1 MYTFKAFVFKG
12 RKTAGKAFE
21 ALDDHTPVY
30 PWIDD
35 AAVVSRNKFG
45 FIRIHSTW
53 AQDDSAVGVG
63 TGFGALTGA
72 LLGMLLG
79 PGGALAGAAT
89 GGSLGALFGVTNEI
103 AFDDPRLDDFA
114 ASLAKDTSALILV
127 AEELTLADFTSAVE
141 PFGGTVVET
150 SLNEDE
156 VNALK
161 KALKKGGVP
170 ASSAR

>member
-1 MYTFKAFVFKG
+1 MYGFKAFVFQGKN
-12 RKTAGKAFE
+12 TAGKAFE
-21 ALDDHTPVY
+21 TLEDHTPVY

-35 AAVVSRNKFG
+35 AAVVSRSKLG

-89 GGSLGALFGVTNEI
+89 GGSLGALFGVTDEI
-103 AFDDPRLDDFA
+103 VFDDPRLDDFA
-114 ASLAKDTSALILV
+114 DSLKKDTSALILV
-127 AEELTLADFTSAVE
+127 GEAVTLADFTSAVE
-141 PFGGTVVET
+141 PFGGTVIET
-150 SLNEDE
+150 NLNEDE
-156 VNALK
+156 VNSLR
-161 KALKKGGVP
+161 KALKKTAVP
-170 ASSAR
+170 A